1 MNKWLLVISMVGLM
15 VVLTAC
21 GEPKATQPG
30 VTEISYKEMMKKFEN
45 HDTFWVVTLDAE
57 PKLIKE
63 KQVVELFDK
72 GLKKQGIAAYYV
84 NIHQLSEEEKESLRK
99 DYLHPF
105 MSASTV
111 IKQWKV
117 ESSGLVYVENGGVIQ
132 MTALA
137 NFADYMIED
146 NEISE
151 REVNQGIAKQIQL
164 MNEYQL
170 PYELVPQ

>member
-1 MNKWLLVISMVGLM
+1 MNKRLMLMSVLGLM
-15 VVLTAC
+15 LLLAAC
-21 GEPKATQPG
+21 GEPKANQPG
-30 VTEISYKEMMKKFEN
+30 ITEISYKEMMKKFEN
-45 HDTFWVVTLDAE
+45 YETFWVVPLDAE

-63 KQVVELFDK
+63 KQIVELFDK

-84 NIHQLSEEEKESLRK
+84 NIHQLTEEEKESLRK

-132 MTALA
+132 MTPLA

-146 NEISE
+146 NEIGE

-164 MNEYQL
+164 MNDYQL

>member
-1 MNKWLLVISMVGLM
+1 MSMLGLM

-21 GEPKATQPG
+21 GEPKGTQPG

-84 NIHQLSEEEKESLRK
+84 NIYELTEEEKESLRK

-105 MSASTV
+105 MSNGPVSSW
-111 IKQWKV
+111 QV
-117 ESSGLVYVENGGVIQ
+117 ETSGLVYVENGGVIQ
-132 MTALA
+132 MSGMP
-137 NFADYMIED
+137 NFSPIIIERGDADETK
-146 NEISE
+146 
-151 REVNQGIAKQIQL
+151 VNTTITKQLQL
-164 MNEYQL
+164 MKEYSL
-170 PYELVPQ
+170 TYELTPQ